1 MDTCP
6 PLTIEVTDD
15 GSATLFVPALDEH
28 YHSVKGALTEAEHIY
43 RDCAF
48 LHRAQSSVGER
59 LRLLEVGF
67 GTGLNACVT
76 AMVADEHHPV
86 HYVSLEKYPVDGA
99 TLAALRYDSLLD
111 QTLLR
116 AIHEAPWDDPVAIT
130 PYFTLEKRRADYL
143 SDPLPASVD
152 VVYFDAFAPEKQSEM
167 WTLSAFQRLIS
178 VLNPGAVLTTYCAKG
193 EIRRMLASLGFTM
206 ERIPRPVGG
215 KREILRGTF

>member
-1 MDTCP
+1 MNQP
-6 PLTIEVTDD
+6 PHLTIEVTDD

-59 LRLLEVGF
+59 LCLLEVGF

-76 AMVADEHHPV
+76 AMIADERHPV
-86 HYVSLEKYPVDGA
+86 HYISLEKYPVDAA

-111 QTLLR
+111 ETLLR
-116 AIHEAPWDDPVAIT
+116 AIHEAPWDEPVAIT
-130 PYFTLEKRRADYL
+130 PCFTLEKRQADYL

-152 VVYFDAFAPEKQSEM
+152 VVYFDAFAPEKQPEM
-167 WTLSAFQRLIS
+167 WTPDAFRRL
-178 VLNPGAVLTTYCAKG
+178 VAVMNEGAVLTTYCAKG
-193 EIRRMLASLGFTM
+193 EVRRLLASLGLTM
-206 ERIPRPVGG
+206 ERIPGPIGG
-215 KREILRGTF
+215 KREILRGTL